1 MSDKRVF
8 VMAQARAKAEF
19 IAEVKCECAALV
31 EPSRAE
37 KGCLVY
43 DLFESSEEPTL
54 FVFFEA
60 WENMKDLERHLE
72 SPHALAFDEKTEGLL
87 AEPERIIFLQKI
99 S

>member
-1 MSDKRVF
+1 
-8 VMAQARAKAEF
+8 MAEVKAKAEF
-19 IAEVKCECAALV
+19 IAEVKRECAALV

-43 DLFESSEEPTL
+43 DLFESSEDPSL

-60 WENMKDLERHLE
+60 WENMKDLEAHLE
-72 SPHALAFDEKTEGLL
+72 SPHALAFDEKTAGLL
-87 AEPERIIFLQKI
+87 AEPEQIIFLEKI